1 MAEESLEE
9 IISKLKAQ
17 PTELWEKLFPIYDI
31 TKPGIPITLTFRT
44 FIDGEEALVQRQCQ
58 TTEQGILWAYK
69 IKYHKNELKESYFP
83 KKEEGV
89 IEKLFYEIN
98 NKFSKHYQLQKE
110 REWQQYE
117 EQLKLKEKQEAMQKQ
132 AEKISQEQQEH
143 KKESKYYVLK
153 EYTHSK
159 FLQFME
165 WSRKFIA
172 GA

>member
-17 PTELWEKLFPIYDI
+17 RLELWEKLFPVYDI
-31 TKPGIPITLTFRT
+31 TKPGIPTTLTFRT

-83 KKEEGV
+83 KKEEGT
-89 IEKLFYEIN
+89 IEKLYNEIN

-110 REWQQYE
+110 KEWQQYE
-117 EQLKLKEKQEAMQKQ
+117 EESKLKEKQEAMQKQ
-132 AEKISQEQQEH
+132 AEKISQEKQEH
-143 KKESKYYVLK
+143 KKESKYYAFK
-153 EYTHSK
+153 AYTLDK
-159 FLQFME
+159 FSQFMT
-165 WSRKFIA
+165 WGHKFIT